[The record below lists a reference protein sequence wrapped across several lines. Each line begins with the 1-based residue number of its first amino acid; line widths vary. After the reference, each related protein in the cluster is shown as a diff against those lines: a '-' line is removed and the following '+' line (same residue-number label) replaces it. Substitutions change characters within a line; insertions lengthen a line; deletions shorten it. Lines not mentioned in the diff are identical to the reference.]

1 MPSVAAGRDPAISH
15 VDWYPCY
22 RLVPS
27 RFPAVG
33 LFDRVAS
40 PEDLEV
46 VFAIESLT
54 NDRLRDEVGE
64 ISLVPP
70 EERIVGPGASP
81 IMAAFTHLNPEGSR
95 FSDGTYGVYYAGE
108 SLDTAIAE
116 VAHHRT
122 LFLSRTREAA
132 TEIDLRTYTA
142 RVVGDFHDLRGQQ
155 EALPDVYSLDSYTA
169 SQALGRSL
177 RAKGSSGLVYDSVRR
192 TGGQCVAVFRP
203 KLISDCSQ
211 SSHITFVWD
220 GTRIVSW
227 YEKSELRN
235 L

>member
-1 MPSVAAGRDPAISH
+1 MPSVAAGRDPEISH
-15 VDWYPCY
+15 IDWFPCY

-27 RFPAVG
+27 RFPPVG

-40 PEDLEV
+40 PEDLEA

-95 FSDGTYGVYYAGE
+95 FSDGSYGVYYAGE
-108 SLDTAIAE
+108 SLDTSIAE
-116 VAHHRT
+116 VAHHRA
-122 LFLSRTREAA
+122 LFLSRTGEAA
-132 TEIDLRTYTA
+132 MEIDLRSYTA
-142 RVVGDFHDLRGQQ
+142 RVVGDFHDLRGHQ
-155 EALPDVYSLDSYTA
+155 EALPAVYARDSYAA

-177 RAKGSSGLVYDSVRR
+177 RASGSSGLVYDSVRR

-203 KLISDCSQ
+203 RLISDCSQ
-211 SSHITFVWD
+211 SSHITFMWD
-220 GTRIVSW
+220 GARIVSW
-227 YEKSELRN
+227 YKKSELRN

>member
-1 MPSVAAGRDPAISH
+1 MTAEISH
-15 VDWYPCY
+15 LDWFPCY
-22 RLVPS
+22 RLIPS
-27 RFPAVG
+27 RFPPIG

-40 PEDLEV
+40 LEDLEAV
-46 VFAIESLT
+46 SAIESLT
-54 NDRLRDEVGE
+54 NDRLRDEIGE
-64 ISLVPP
+64 ISLAPP

-108 SLDTAIAE
+108 SLDTSIPE
-116 VAHHRT
+116 VAYHRT

-132 TEIDLRTYTA
+132 MEIDLRTYTA

-155 EALPDVYSLDSYTA
+155 DALPDFYARCDYAA

-177 RAKGSSGLVYDSVRR
+177 RASGSSGVVYDSVRR
-192 TGGQCVAVFRP
+192 AGGQCVAVFRP
-203 KLISDCSQ
+203 RLISDCSQ

-220 GTRIVSW
+220 GARIVSW